1 MRRSPYWGLAI
12 VAVVVAVV
20 VVVAVLSGRTGGS
33 TPEAGASSPTASGSD
48 TASPSPTLTPTPT
61 PSPDPVPSPAPS
73 ASPVETGA
81 PAADI
86 VAPFVAADS
95 AARQDPAQPLELDKV
110 ATGDA
115 LDDLNIQVT
124 ELTKGGLS
132 QVGSPTVVSAEV
144 TASDPNADP
153 PTATVL
159 ACLDYSQVD
168 LVNSAGQSAKDTTAP
183 QRVSTILDLVE
194 KDGTWL
200 VSKRTFPDDP
210 TC

>member
-1 MRRSPYWGLAI
+1 MRRSPYWGLVV
-12 VAVVVAVV
+12 VAAAVAVV
-20 VVVAVLSGRTGGS
+20 VVVAVQSGSAGG
-33 TPEAGASSPTASGSD
+33 PAPDAGASSPGVTD
-48 TASPSPTLTPTPT
+48 SPSDTPTPT

-73 ASPVETGA
+73 ATGVEKGA
-81 PAADI
+81 PAQDL

-95 AARQDPAQPLELDKV
+95 AARQDPSQPLELDQV

-115 LDDLNIQVT
+115 LADLNIQVA
-124 ELTKGGLS
+124 ELTQGGLS
-132 QVGSPTVVSAEV
+132 QVGSPTLVSAQV
-144 TASDPNADP
+144 TASDPGADP

-159 ACLDYSQVD
+159 ACLDYSGVD
-168 LVNSAGQSAKDTTAP
+168 LVNASGQSAKDPAAP
-183 QRVSTILDLVE
+183 ERVATILDLVE